1 MPDFE
6 INSTLNYYKWYHH
19 IINVLEVAVIRDI
32 TNTESLLKII
42 PDFIYLS
49 FRPVMIM
56 FRRYFFFF
64 SSLVIHKYKKS
75 CLWDDGYLSIL
86 VIMYQDDDRENL
98 KFSFRTL
105 NNIYWEW

>member
-19 IINVLEVAVIRDI
+19 IINVLEVAVVRDI

-56 FRRYFFFF
+56 FRRYFFPF
-64 SSLVIHKYKKS
+64 LA
-75 CLWDDGYLSIL
+75 LSYINIRK
-86 VIMYQDDDRENL
+86 VAYEMMDIYQFWLLCIKMMIE
-98 KFSFRTL
+98 K
-105 NNIYWEW
+105 I